1 MRVIEVGMRGRLS
14 IFDGWQNTH
23 ETNHDKAVGT
33 QGQDAPSRSV
43 LLNWSTFSGNEQLDT
58 SVLRL
63 RLFND
68 SYAVLTLSG
77 KWTFGLVFKVG
88 FQKQAAGCSFDSWH
102 AASVMVKHTINN
114 RWAIAGQAEYY
125 LDEYAVI
132 VPTRA
137 PEHFQTIAGSVNV
150 DSAPFPNI
158 LWRDGARAFD
168 SKDAVYLTQVDV
180 KKTDGFPVVSAAVSF

>member
-1 MRVIEVGMRGRLS
+1 MRDRLS
-14 IFDGWQNTH
+14 TLNGWQNTH
-23 ETNHDKAVGT
+23 ETNHDKAAGT
-33 QGQDAPSRSV
+33 HVQYIPSGSV
-43 LLNWSTFSGNEQLDT
+43 LLNWSTFIGNEQPGA
-58 SVLRL
+58 SVSRL

-68 SYAVLTLSG
+68 PYAVRTLSG
-77 KWTFGLVFKVG
+77 KWTFDLVFNIG
-88 FQKQAAGCSFDSWH
+88 YQKQAAGCSYDSWH
-102 AASVMVKHTINN
+102 AATVMVKHTINN

-158 LWRDGARAFD
+158 LWRDEARAFD